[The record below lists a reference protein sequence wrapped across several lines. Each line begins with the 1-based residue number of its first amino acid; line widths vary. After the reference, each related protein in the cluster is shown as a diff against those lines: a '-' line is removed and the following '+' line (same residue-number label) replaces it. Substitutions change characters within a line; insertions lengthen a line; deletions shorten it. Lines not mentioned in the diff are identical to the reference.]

1 MKQEI
6 ERKYAIKYLP
16 EDFKIERVINIKQ
29 CTIYNDGITMARLR
43 KISIPNKDSNGDVE
57 YIYTV
62 KVKGSTESKKGSNV
76 AKRYEIENNI
86 SEEKYMELLERQI
99 NNTINKTR
107 IIVPI
112 GNDLKAEI
120 DIYYDYLEGLL
131 TLEVEFENSELAEK
145 FEKPDWFGEEIG
157 YKELSNGKLSR
168 MTKEEF
174 RSKVSKEFM
183 DNNRKII
190 EQLKNNNVINFKKY
204 KL

>member
-16 EDFKIERVINIKQ
+16 EDLKIEKVINIKQ

-43 KISIPNKDSNGDVE
+43 KISTQNKDSNRDVE

-62 KVKGSTESKKGSNV
+62 KVKGLTESKKENNV
-76 AKRYEIENNI
+76 AQRYEIENNI
-86 SEEKYMELLERQI
+86 SEEKYLELLERQI

-107 IIVPI
+107 IISPI

-131 TLEVEFENSELAEK
+131 TLEVEFENSVIAEK

-168 MTKEEF
+168 MTKEQF

-204 KL
+204 K